1 MQNVN
6 CFGWLNY
13 PLIFGKIKTV
23 QRGETMVDN
32 NTTIFNV
39 TELRQEL
46 IMMTLNEVVRSLENN
61 GYNATNQLVGY
72 ILTDDLSYITSK
84 EDARK
89 KLSKFSRE
97 ELLMAILNGYLGR

>member
-1 MQNVN
+1 
-6 CFGWLNY
+6 
-13 PLIFGKIKTV
+13 
-23 QRGETMVDN
+23 MVDN

-39 TELRQEL
+39 TALRQEL
-46 IMMTLNEVVRSLENN
+46 IMMTLNEVVRSLEKN

-97 ELLMAILNGYLGR
+97 ELLMAIINGYLGR

>member
-1 MQNVN
+1 
-6 CFGWLNY
+6 
-13 PLIFGKIKTV
+13 
-23 QRGETMVDN
+23 MVDN

-39 TELRQEL
+39 GALRQEL
-46 IMMTLNEVVRSLENN
+46 IMMTLNEVVRSLEEN

-97 ELLMAILNGYLGR
+97 ELLMAIINGYLGR

>member
-1 MQNVN
+1 
-6 CFGWLNY
+6 
-13 PLIFGKIKTV
+13 
-23 QRGETMVDN
+23 MVDN

-46 IMMTLNEVVRSLENN
+46 ILMTLNEVVKSLENY

-84 EDARK
+84 ENARK

>member
-1 MQNVN
+1 
-6 CFGWLNY
+6 
-13 PLIFGKIKTV
+13 
-23 QRGETMVDN
+23 MVDN

>member
-1 MQNVN
+1 
-6 CFGWLNY
+6 
-13 PLIFGKIKTV
+13 
-23 QRGETMVDN
+23 MVDN

-39 TELRQEL
+39 SVLRQEL
-46 IMMTLNEVVRSLENN
+46 IMMTLNEVVRSLEEN

-97 ELLMAILNGYLGR
+97 ELLMAIINGYLGR